1 MTATTTIPD
10 VTVREAR
17 STDGAALLALARAC
31 PMRGD
36 ITLCVEREPDFLAL
50 DRLLGD
56 PWHVAVAEC
65 GGAIVGCIAVA
76 ARESYLHGRPALT
89 MYVGDLKVHPAHR
102 DGVAADALIRHA
114 SSVCGELG
122 GAQVPMQFTILA
134 GNRPMERRVPGV
146 RGLPL
151 FTRFA
156 TLRAYTAPLPRRRPP
171 RDSDW
176 SVTRASVRDLEEM
189 IALWR
194 RVAARRNF
202 ATVFTEERFLR
213 WLDDAPG
220 LELANYLV
228 ARGRSGRIAGFL
240 AVWDT
245 SPLHTL
251 RVLHYSRRLSAF
263 RMLHNAVAPLFGSAT
278 LPSRGQPLR
287 TCTALHLCVPQSDP
301 GALRALL
308 LRALDLAR
316 AGGCTAFTLGLDVRD
331 PLSVALRGLL
341 AQPTVVHAYVTSP
354 SGRYDGLPLDDV
366 PLHHEVALL

>member
-1 MTATTTIPD
+1 HGARERDMTAMTSIPD

-17 STDGAALLALARAC
+17 STDGAALLALAREC

-36 ITLCVEREPDFLAL
+36 ITVCVERDPDFLAL

-56 PWHVAVAEC
+56 PWHVAVAE
-65 GGAIVGCIAVA
+65 
-76 ARESYLHGRPALT
+76 RQSYLHGRPALT

-156 TLRAYTAPLPRRRPP
+156 TLRAYTAPLPRRRAP
-171 RDSDW
+171 RQSDW
-176 SVTRASVRDLEEM
+176 SVTRASVRDIEEM

-245 SPLHTL
+245 SP
-251 RVLHYSRRLSAF
+251 
-263 RMLHNAVAPLFGSAT
+263 
-278 LPSRGQPLR
+278 
-287 TCTALHLCVPQSDP
+287 
-301 GALRALL
+301 
-308 LRALDLAR
+308 
-316 AGGCTAFTLGLDVRD
+316 
-331 PLSVALRGLL
+331 
-341 AQPTVVHAYVTSP
+341 
-354 SGRYDGLPLDDV
+354 
-366 PLHHEVALL
+366 